1 VTPAG
6 KPRVLIVHPSAELYG
21 SDRVALES
29 ARALVADGWL
39 VHASLTADGPLVGLL
54 REAGAEVTVLH
65 APVLRKAL
73 LSPTGLVRFAA
84 DVLRRTP
91 AMLGLLRRA
100 RPDLV
105 YVSTVTSPLWLPLA
119 RLGRHRVVVHL
130 HEAEADVPKVVRVGL
145 AAPLLL
151 AHRIVANS
159 AVSRD
164 VVAADLPRLRRRTD
178 VVYNGVLGPPAPPAP
193 ARESLEPPVRLV
205 LSGRLSPRKGTDVAV
220 AALAELRRRGVAAE
234 LDLVGGIF
242 PGYEWFERDVAELA
256 EREGVAG
263 HVHHHGVLPQ
273 VWDALAA
280 ADVVLVP
287 SRVEPFGNAAV
298 EAMLAERPVVA
309 GRTQGLVEIV
319 RPGDNGSL
327 AEPGDATSLADAV
340 QGVLDDWPAAR
351 ARARRARVEAEERY
365 SPARYRSDLA
375 ALARATVRRGRD
387 GAGAPDAPASPAVP
401 RSADLPPT

>member
-1 VTPAG
+1 M
-6 KPRVLIVHPSAELYG
+6 HPSAELYG

-29 ARALVADGWL
+29 ARALVADGWA
-39 VHASLTADGPLVGLL
+39 VHASLTADGPLAGLL
-54 REAGAEVTVLH
+54 RDAGAEVSVLP

-73 LSPTGLVRFAA
+73 MSPTGLVRFAA
-84 DVLRRTP
+84 DVLRRAP
-91 AMLGLLRRA
+91 GMLGLLRRT

-119 RLGRHRVVVHL
+119 RLRRRRVVVHL

-178 VVYNGVLGPPAPPAP
+178 VVYNGVPGPPAPPAP
-193 ARESLEPPVRLV
+193 AREVLEPPVRLV
-205 LSGRLSPRKGTDVAV
+205 LAGRVSPRKGTDVAV
-220 AALAELRRRGVAAE
+220 SALAELRRRGVAAE
-234 LDLVGGIF
+234 LDLVGGVF
-242 PGYEWFERDVAELA
+242 PGYEWFERDVADLA
-256 EREGVAG
+256 EREGVAD
-263 HVHHHGVLPQ
+263 HVHRHGVLPQ

-280 ADVVLVP
+280 ADVALVP

-319 RPGDNGSL
+319 RPGENGAL

-351 ARARRARVEAEERY
+351 ARARRARAEAEEWY
-365 SPARYRSDLA
+365 SPARYRADLA
-375 ALARATVRRGRD
+375 VLARAVVDQGRRGRD
-387 GAGAPDAPASPAVP
+387 GAGAPEAPAVT
-401 RSADLPPT
+401 RSADPPPV